1 MTSAGFWNDPEPSFV
16 VDGVNDATVR
26 RLRELEES
34 YAEAVNEAV
43 AEGRDDLVRDLVDA
57 YPDAAVAVLTDDA
70 A

>member
-1 MTSAGFWNDPEPSFV
+1 M
-16 VDGVNDATVR
+16 NDATLR

-43 AEGRDDLVRDLVDA
+43 AENRDDLLRDLVDA
-57 YPDAAVAVLTDDA
+57 YPDAALAVLADDA

>member
-1 MTSAGFWNDPEPSFV
+1 VTSAGFWNDPEPSFV

>member
-1 MTSAGFWNDPEPSFV
+1 MTSAGVWNDPEPSFV

-57 YPDAAVAVLTDDA
+57 YPDAAAAVLTDDA

>member
-1 MTSAGFWNDPEPSFV
+1 M
-16 VDGVNDATVR
+16 NDATVR

-43 AEGRDDLVRDLVDA
+43 AEGRDDRVRDLADA